1 MISAMKET
9 SQKVFRWVYCE
20 KECFVSVGV
29 ALNRRRVDSKSRSA
43 VKSGQLARVKWFDTN
58 QRVVTSVIDVGQVSV
73 EK

>member
-1 MISAMKET
+1 MKET

-20 KECFVSVGV
+20 KECFFSVAV

-43 VKSGQLARVKWFDTN
+43 VKSGQLARAKWFDTS
-58 QRVVTSVIDVGQVSV
+58 QRVVTPVIDVGQVGI